1 MSIPPLLTSLFS
13 AAEQLHH
20 YCPKQQSDLGT
31 ISNLSINQHLH
42 QSIKN
47 EVKLTPKLENVNSI
61 LCRYHIS
68 TTTSTNRLHPPRR
81 IPLRRIIPPPSLRI
95 RPHTQDNGP
104 SPRRLIREL
113 VRMLHND
120 QRRRQHT
127 RRNGPHHWRRWLVLS
142 HR

>member
-1 MSIPPLLTSLFS
+1 MLIPPLLTSLFS
-13 AAEQLHH
+13 AAGRLYHF
-20 YCPKQQSDLGT
+20 PKQQSD
-31 ISNLSINQHLH
+31 
-42 QSIKN
+42 
-47 EVKLTPKLENVNSI
+47 LENVNSI

-68 TTTSTNRLHPPRR
+68 TTTSTNWLHPPRR
-81 IPLRRIIPPPSLRI
+81 IPLRPIIPPPSLRI

-127 RRNGPHHWRRWLVLS
+127 RRNGPHHWRWWLVLS